1 MTTPIKI
8 TDHVQAAKDRLRQ
21 MFKGQPGIEGLL
33 DLVDAEIQELENI
46 FFDLME
52 KRSLYVAE
60 GSVLDGWGVILNTN
74 RNGLLDEDYRLVL
87 LGNVAVNVSRGT
99 PEDLINV
106 FKLFT
111 RPDYV
116 SLLEVYPANLQLLTV
131 GGSPIGSI
139 ADIKSAVRRAAPA
152 GVSIDLF
159 TSSEGNPFVFDGDP
173 DPNGLGFGST
183 DDETLGGFLISI
195 F

>member
-1 MTTPIKI
+1 MTPLKI
-8 TDHVQAAKDRLRQ
+8 TDHIQGAKDRLRQ
-21 MFKGQPGIEGLL
+21 MFKGQPGMEGLL
-33 DLVDAEIQELENI
+33 DLVDTEIQTLEEV

-60 GSVLDGWGVILNTN
+60 GTVLDGWGVILNTS
-74 RNGLLDEDYRLVL
+74 RNGLSDTEFRLVL
-87 LGNVAVNVSRGT
+87 LGQVAVNVSRGT

-111 RPDYV
+111 RPLYV
-116 SLLEVYPANLQLLTV
+116 SLLEVYPANLQLTTV
-131 GGSPIGSI
+131 GGDPIGSI

-159 TSSEGNPFVFDGDP
+159 TTATGVPFVFDGDP
-173 DPNGLGFGST
+173 DPNGLGFA
-183 DDETLGGFLISI
+183 DLNDPTLGGYLVSI

>member
-1 MTTPIKI
+1 MIPSQI
-8 TDHVQAAKDRLRQ
+8 TDHLQAAKDRLRQ
-21 MFKGQPGIEGLL
+21 MFKGQSGMEGLL
-33 DLVDAEIQELENI
+33 DLMDSEIQVLENV

-52 KRSLYVAE
+52 SRSLYVAE
-60 GSVLDGWGVILNTN
+60 GTVLDGWGLLLNTS
-74 RNGLLDEDYRLVL
+74 RNGLNDDDYRLIL
-87 LGNVAVNVSRGT
+87 LGQVAVNVSRGT

-111 RPDYV
+111 RPQYV

-131 GGSPIGSI
+131 GGTPIGSI
-139 ADIKSAVRRAAPA
+139 TDIKNAVRRAAPA

-159 TSSEGNPFVFDGDP
+159 TSSEGKPFVFDGDP
-173 DPNGLGFGST
+173 DPNGLGFADVNDSS
-183 DDETLGGFLISI
+183 LGGYLISI

>member
-1 MTTPIKI
+1 MTPSQI

-21 MFKGQPGIEGLL
+21 MFKGQPGMEGLL
-33 DLVDAEIQELENI
+33 DLIDQEVQTLENV
-46 FFDLME
+46 FFDLMD

-60 GSVLDGWGVILNTN
+60 GIVLDGWGIILNTS
-74 RNGLLDEDYRLVL
+74 RNGLSDADFRLIL
-87 LGNVAVNVSRGT
+87 LGQVAVNVSRGT

-111 RPDYV
+111 RPQYV
-116 SLLEVYPANLQLLTV
+116 SLLEVYPANLQLTTV
-131 GGSPIGSI
+131 GGTPIGSI

-159 TSSEGNPFVFDGDP
+159 TSSAGIPFVFDGDP
-173 DPNGLGFGST
+173 DPNGLGFGDVNDAS
-183 DDETLGGFLISI
+183 LGGYLVSI